1 MHDKMFRSN
10 EDDRPVL
17 LDQGGSGWNP
27 IESTKYFL
35 DCKVVLVT
43 RDPRDQFAEIKY
55 YKKGTPLMVLLIG
68 IKKCKG
74 ALNKLT
80 ILKFYLLVLRILF

>member
-1 MHDKMFRSN
+1 MKMI
-10 EDDRPVL
+10 
-17 LDQGGSGWNP
+17 DQYFAIKVVPLNP

-55 YKKGTPLMVLLIG
+55 YKKGTSVNGFVDWCKEMQSYKQIINPKVLLIR
-68 IKKCKG
+68 
-74 ALNKLT
+74 
-80 ILKFYLLVLRILF
+80 FQ